1 MPNIR
6 PISELRNYASLLES
20 VAPGDPVFL
29 TRNGHGA
36 YAIISISDQ
45 EDYEKTKAA
54 LQFMCEMNRG
64 IQAGERDGWLNA
76 DQLRAHF
83 REKQNEI

>member
-1 MPNIR
+1 MPAIK
-6 PISELRNYASLLES
+6 PISDLRNYTEVLKEVDAVSR
-20 VAPGDPVFL
+20 VYL

-64 IQAGERDGWLNA
+64 IQAGERDGWLSA
-76 DQLRAHF
+76 DQLRSHF
-83 REKQNEI
+83 REKQNEM

>member
-6 PISELRNYASLLES
+6 PISELRNYASLLED

-36 YAIISISDQ
+36 YAIVSISDQ

-54 LQFMCEMNRG
+54 LRFMCEMNRG
-64 IQAGERDGWLNA
+64 IQSGERDGWLSA
-76 DQLRAHF
+76 EELRAHF
-83 REKQNEI
+83 RGKRDEL

>member
-64 IQAGERDGWLNA
+64 IQAGERDGWLSA
-76 DQLRAHF
+76 DQLREHF
-83 REKQNEI
+83 REKQNEM